1 MTRLNL
7 LLLAIVLGCSLALV
21 TSQHQAR
28 KLYTELEKEQEL
40 ASQLEIEYGQLQLE
54 LSTWATHSRIE
65 KVATR
70 DLLLRAPVA
79 SRIQVLTAS
88 EGAK

>member
-7 LLLAIVLGCSLALV
+7 LLLAIVVGCGLALV

-40 ASQLEIEYGQLQLE
+40 ARQLEIEYGQLQLE
-54 LSTWATHSRIE
+54 LSTWATHARIE
-65 KVATR
+65 KIATR
-70 DLLLRAPVA
+70 DLQLRAPNP
-79 SRIQVLTAS
+79 SRIQVLSSTETA
-88 EGAK
+88 K